1 MNPQNNCKW
10 SDWELHFSAVPSV
23 MEKPSI
29 SDYAKLIQE
38 FLKIWITRIR
48 SIQLKIQQH
57 FSLEKNAFLFFFF
70 SFNNKFVCTI
80 NLWNGRYCNVQLH
93 LHRAVAEE
101 QKVMWLMLIKN
112 VSSCT
117 NPAQLSSPTQ
127 SYNYHDTAFM
137 LRWAKRWAEPPR
149 LSPSEAE
156 WSLSYRLNFSYST
169 FRLGECVFFH
179 PLNVPM
185 QKLCSHWPLGCA
197 VPGRLLQNSQNHEI
211 RTKQLFQA
219 AQSVKIS
226 GSKAFNLT

>member
-1 MNPQNNCKW
+1 M
-10 SDWELHFSAVPSV
+10 
-23 MEKPSI
+23 
-29 SDYAKLIQE
+29 
-38 FLKIWITRIR
+38 
-48 SIQLKIQQH
+48 
-57 FSLEKNAFLFFFF
+57 LFCFFF